1 MDAEDEDWSEH
12 KVEYDGGD
20 LTTAEAMAN
29 IGVSKARFSD
39 LSSRLAAE
47 RTVQLARGNGRGRMT
62 LDVCFCIDVSGSMKP
77 YLKALIAPGANV
89 LKTII
94 GAIGKKLRTELPSMA
109 ITLRLA
115 GLAFRDLDDAQ
126 VFERLPFAQQTEPGT
141 PPSDRVSEASGHDG
155 QVRVGKRGGFLH
167 LLMFRCGIATGTT
180 AAALGASRQ

>member
-1 MDAEDEDWSEH
+1 MKVAMDAEDEDWSEH

-29 IGVSKARFSD
+29 VGVSKARFSD

-47 RTVQLARGNGRGRMT
+47 RTVQLARGSGGGRMT

-126 VFERLPFAQQTEPGT
+126 VFERLPFAQHTEPPT
-141 PPSDRVSEASGHDG
+141 PPSDPE
-155 QVRVGKRGGFLH
+155 QVRANAVHTMSRVP
-167 LLMFRCGIATGTT
+167 LM
-180 AAALGASRQ
+180 LGVHSTPRNVWPPTQHDS